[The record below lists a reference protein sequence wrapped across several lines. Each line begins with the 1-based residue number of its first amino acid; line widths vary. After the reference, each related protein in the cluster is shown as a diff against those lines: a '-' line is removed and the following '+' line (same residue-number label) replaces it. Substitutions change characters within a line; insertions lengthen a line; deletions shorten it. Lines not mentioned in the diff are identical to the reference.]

1 MMTLKQEIHQMSV
14 RTSLNLIY
22 TMSRSIVT
30 MMAMDEPLAAEIV
43 RTSSETILREAID
56 LYDRVHTDS
65 APGK

>member
-22 TMSRSIVT
+22 TMIRSIVT
-30 MMAMDEPLAAEIV
+30 MMAMDDPIAAEIV

-56 LYDRVHTDS
+56 LYDRVHAS
-65 APGK
+65 FAPGK

>member
-56 LYDRVHTDS
+56 L
-65 APGK
+65 

>member
-1 MMTLKQEIHQMSV
+1 MTIKQEIHQMSV

-30 MMAMDEPLAAEIV
+30 MMAMDDPLAVEIV

>member
-1 MMTLKQEIHQMSV
+1 
-14 RTSLNLIY
+14 
-22 TMSRSIVT
+22 MSRSIVT

>member
-1 MMTLKQEIHQMSV
+1 MTLKQEIHQMSV

-22 TMSRSIVT
+22 TMSRTIDT
-30 MMAMDEPLAAEIV
+30 LLPMNEPIAAEIV

-56 LYDRVHTDS
+56 LYDRVHTDP

>member
-1 MMTLKQEIHQMSV
+1 MTIKQEIHQMSV
-14 RTSLNLIY
+14 RLSLNLIY

-30 MMAMDEPLAAEIV
+30 MMAMDDPLAAEIV

-56 LYDRVHTDS
+56 LYDRVHTDF